1 MRWRGSS
8 QLPLWDMHK
17 AAIRER
23 RQHVCPAWEVS
34 FCHGRRVVQGLGQK
48 PTACS
53 VPLHTA
59 PLRLAPLTGAGAPR
73 ADAGST
79 GGSKAQ
85 GLCPPVLA
93 RDVCVALCLHC
104 SGTVIPGPLPWVSSP
119 PLAAL
124 GSPLLPPKAA
134 DQIPMSSRQAGCVTT
149 HLSQLAPFSR
159 LLEFSWVKDAME
171 ICNSRA

>member
-1 MRWRGSS
+1 MRQSWAASWRGKAVSPVGDGLWEETMRWRGRS

-73 ADAGST
+73 ADTGST
-79 GGSKAQ
+79 GGQ
-85 GLCPPVLA
+85 GTGALPASAGTRCLRCFVLA
-93 RDVCVALCLHC
+93 LQWHSHTRPPSLGQL
-104 SGTVIPGPLPWVSSP
+104 SSP
-119 PLAAL
+119 GCPAQ
-124 GSPLLPPKAA
+124 PPPA
-134 DQIPMSSRQAGCVTT
+134 S
-149 HLSQLAPFSR
+149 
-159 LLEFSWVKDAME
+159 
-171 ICNSRA
+171 